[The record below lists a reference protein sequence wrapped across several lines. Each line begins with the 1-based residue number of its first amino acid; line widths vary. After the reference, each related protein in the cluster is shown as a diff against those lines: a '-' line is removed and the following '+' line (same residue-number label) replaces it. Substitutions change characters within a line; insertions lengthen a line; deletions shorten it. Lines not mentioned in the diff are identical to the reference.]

1 MIKEEQ
7 KKAIEQFSGKKYILA
22 VLPTGY
28 GESLIFHASC
38 VAPEK
43 SWKLCIAWISL
54 FRIINDKIMEVKA
67 MI

>member
-1 MIKEEQ
+1 MEFVIKEEQ

-38 VAPEK
+38 VPPEQ
-43 SWKLCIAWISL
+43 SWKLCIAWLSL
-54 FRIINDKIMEVKA
+54 FRIMEVET